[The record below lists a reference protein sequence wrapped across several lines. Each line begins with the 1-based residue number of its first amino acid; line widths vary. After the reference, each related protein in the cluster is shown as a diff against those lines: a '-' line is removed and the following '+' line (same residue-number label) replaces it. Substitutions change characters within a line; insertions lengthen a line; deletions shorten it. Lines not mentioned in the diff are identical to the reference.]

1 MWVAEGLKA
10 TLKRHQ
16 GNFKTT
22 SHEKHVVSS
31 YHVPYHTI
39 RYATTRYHA
48 RGGTEPEHAGGGA
61 EPHVLQYEA
70 DSAANQPLIR
80 PIVLPFCYLF

>member
-1 MWVAEGLKA
+1 M
-10 TLKRHQ
+10 
-16 GNFKTT
+16 
-22 SHEKHVVSS
+22 
-31 YHVPYHTI
+31 YHTI
-39 RYATTRYHA
+39 PYDTLRHDTMPGVALS
-48 RGGTEPEHAGGGA
+48 PSMPGGGA